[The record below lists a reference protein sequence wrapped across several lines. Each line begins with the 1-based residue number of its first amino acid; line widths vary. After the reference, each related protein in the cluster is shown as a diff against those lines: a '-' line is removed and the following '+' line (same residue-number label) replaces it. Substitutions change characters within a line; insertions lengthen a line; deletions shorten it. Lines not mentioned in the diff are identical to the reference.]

1 MGLNNESH
9 SGRRKDPDPVFLAAQ
24 LELLLAHS
32 ERLLADPAERVQFRR
47 IAVTPQPWALRLNPL
62 SAAAARLRP
71 LLAQRG
77 RAMPWSAETFAL
89 VGPDPR
95 LGHTLEYALG
105 AYYVQAAATT
115 LAVAALDP
123 QPGERVLDLC
133 AAPGGKATQIA
144 AAMQGQGLLVIN
156 ELQRRRFPSLIGQLE
171 RCGVH
176 HEVVTKAPGPV
187 LARYFHNYFDR
198 VLLDAPCSGDGV
210 VRKDQQLL
218 AYWSPAD
225 ARRQADT
232 QLGLLRAAFHMLRP
246 GGVLV
251 YSTCSLSLEEN
262 EDVLLRLLRQE
273 PEAVDLLPVPQVDSP
288 PLPSELAQA
297 YPPALGLCARVWP
310 HRYDSEGAFVARLRK
325 RRPTTWPAT
334 AKDHGAMTADAAPPV
349 EAATASAE
357 AEAADTR
364 APARSGAAAAAWLRQ
379 RWGLTLPDQPGQTLV
394 LRGKYLS
401 LEPTAAESLR
411 DSLPCFVRAGMRVGR
426 PHGGSI
432 LLSQQAMLLWGHRMS
447 GSRLALDWDQVRGL
461 FRGDALPLPTPRP
474 PHEELICTFE
484 DLVVCRGQVSL
495 DGNQLV
501 GMVPHSHRRPELAR
515 LG

>member
-9 SGRRKDPDPVFLAAQ
+9 SGRRKDPDPVFLARQ
-24 LELLLAHS
+24 LDLLLAHA
-32 ERLLADPAERVQFRR
+32 ERLLADPAERTQFRR
-47 IAVTPQPWALRLNPL
+47 TAVTPQPWALRLNPL
-62 SAAAARLRP
+62 SAAAGRLRP

-77 RAMPWSAETFAL
+77 RAVPWSAEAFTLA
-89 VGPDPR
+89 GPDPR

-105 AYYVQAAATT
+105 AYYIQAAATT

-171 RCGVH
+171 RCGVR

-187 LARYFHNYFDR
+187 LARHFHNYFDR

-273 PEAVDLLPVPQVDSP
+273 PDAIEMLPVPQVDSP
-288 PLPSELAQA
+288 PLPPQLARA
-297 YPPALGLCARVWP
+297 YPPSLGLCARVWP
-310 HRYDSEGAFVARLRK
+310 HRYDSEGAFVARVRK
-325 RRPTTWPAT
+325 RRATTWPTPVT
-334 AKDHGAMTADAAPPV
+334 APPSVPEGPSQRFAAEGRTETETADGR
-349 EAATASAE
+349 T
-357 AEAADTR
+357 
-364 APARSGAAAAAWLRQ
+364 PARPGADAAAWLRQ
-379 RWGLTLPDQPGQTLV
+379 RWGLILPDQPGETLV

-401 LEPTAAESLR
+401 LEPAAAENLR
-411 DSLPCFVRAGMRVGR
+411 CSLPCFVRAGMRVGR
-426 PHGGSI
+426 PHSGNI
-432 LLSQQAMLLWGHRMS
+432 FLSQQAMLLWGHRMS
-447 GSRLALDWDQVRGL
+447 GPRLALDWDQVRAL
-461 FRGDALPLPTPRP
+461 FRGDTVTLTAPRP
-474 PHEELICTFE
+474 PHQELICTFE
-484 DLVVCRGQVSL
+484 GLVVCRGQVSP
-495 DGNQLV
+495 DGCQLV

-515 LG
+515 LA